1 MQKEKPNK
9 TVLAGHKHELLQ
21 KIVTANDIRQALKKD
36 EFMLYYQPQI
46 NSRSGCL
53 TGMEALLRWKHP
65 ARGFISPKQFIAIAE
80 ETGQIIEIGDWALR
94 AACRQRKIWN
104 NMGLIQIPLAVNIS
118 ICQLENHH
126 IIETITEI
134 LQETGLDSKWLELE
148 ITESSAISNF
158 NYVACILRRLK
169 KLRISVAIDDFGTG
183 NTTFDHLRM
192 FPIDT
197 IKIDKSY
204 INKIGV
210 NATDEAILRSIIS
223 LASFLN
229 MRVVAE
235 GVEKKQQIDFLM
247 TEGCDIIQGF
257 YYYKPLPAKIWK
269 NF

>member
-65 ARGFISPKQFIAIAE
+65 ERGFISPKQFIAIAE

-148 ITESSAISNF
+148 IIRRTWPALISAGRSCGRNRPSLAGSALPAVKRWPTPIRPSFCRSSATS
-158 NYVACILRRLK
+158 CHT
-169 KLRISVAIDDFGTG
+169 S
-183 NTTFDHLRM
+183 
-192 FPIDT
+192 P
-197 IKIDKSY
+197 
-204 INKIGV
+204 
-210 NATDEAILRSIIS
+210 
-223 LASFLN
+223 
-229 MRVVAE
+229 
-235 GVEKKQQIDFLM
+235 
-247 TEGCDIIQGF
+247 
-257 YYYKPLPAKIWK
+257 PPA
-269 NF
+269 FSTRC